1 MTCKDCIHFTNELV
15 ADKYHRC
22 DAYLSIGG
30 VDGDGWTVLPENN
43 TCKLFECEETYHDGT
58 YHCPRCG
65 KPVDVWGLCDEC
77 EMDLYGMRH
86 FTPEEQEIKRKAY
99 ERDSVVLNPI
109 DDSWESVSK

>member
-1 MTCKDCIHFTNELV
+1 MVERRISAMTCKDCIHFTNELV

-30 VDGDGWTVLPENN
+30 VEVDGWTVLPEND
-43 TCKLFECEETYHDGT
+43 TCKLFECDDETYHDGT

-77 EMDLYGMRH
+77 E
-86 FTPEEQEIKRKAY
+86 
-99 ERDSVVLNPI
+99 S
-109 DDSWESVSK
+109 SWESVSK